1 MASKKPSVLG
11 LTVVVVDEAALSL
24 LFAHR
29 VLTAC
34 YARRTLETNSK
45 KRKIFEVRRKR
56 PRIEVLQAMQ
66 DAASSAGA
74 AAMGAAAAG
83 AAAAG
88 AAAAGTA
95 AAAHPPNEGSASGS
109 GSGGAV
115 PGDHRAELRTKLVQ
129 KEMEDRKAVDEY
141 VQQVALPL
149 RMLPE
154 ETRTA
159 LDLGLIRLE
168 AHPGRLWVARALRGA
183 EDAHETQAVGAA
195 EAAER
200 AQGWAFPQLRHEVLQ
215 CCVFRELHRRGW
227 IITKGTN
234 FGCDYLL
241 YTSDPGTTH
250 STFMV
255 VVTDAAAEHILAHP
269 VKWTAVAAL
278 ATKVR
283 KTALLACVEERALAE
298 PATAAADAS
307 AVSFTLLEGC
317 LFRRSDFLN
326 GKALEEQALEEQRRE
341 EFMKRQRENPLLVAA
356 EGGDEDE
363 GAGEDSIAV

>member
-11 LTVVVVDEAALSL
+11 LTVLVLDESALSL

-45 KRKIFEVRRKR
+45 KRKILEVRRKR
-56 PRIEVLQAMQ
+56 PRVEVLQALQ
-66 DAASSAGA
+66 DAS
-74 AAMGAAAAG
+74 AAG
-83 AAAAG
+83 AAAA
-88 AAAAGTA
+88 AQ
-95 AAAHPPNEGSASGS
+95 PPGEGPSSGN
-109 GSGGAV
+109 GSAV

-129 KEMEDRKAVDEY
+129 EEMEDRKAVEEY

-168 AHPGRLWVARALRGA
+168 ARPGRVWVARALRGA
-183 EDAHETQAVGAA
+183 TDAHETYAVGAA

-200 AQGWAFPQLRHEVLQ
+200 AQGWPYPQQRHEVLQ

-255 VVTDAAAEHILAHP
+255 VVTDAAAEHELAHP
-269 VKWTAVAAL
+269 VKWTAVTAL

-283 KTALLACVEERALAE
+283 KTALLACVDERALAE
-298 PATAAADAS
+298 PATATADSS
-307 AVSFTLLEGC
+307 AVDFTLLEGC

-356 EGGDEDE
+356 EAGDEDE